1 MYEKLQIL
9 FNLYDAFL
17 PGIFKKGLFT
27 ILAKDNIDK
36 NATSTLAKSH
46 YHGTSISIL
55 QFPTSSNNGA
65 DLPSTES
72 PEILSSSNKLAPLPK
87 QYSYVKPIPYKPG
100 QGDLFA
106 PVCTVNFDNEND
118 MANLER
124 SIDEEIVWLDN
135 SFPLSINPLPST
147 KSWAQ
152 HHAAYKRNDDCM
164 PGINA
169 GMPLIREPVHILNV
183 QYHCMQIN
191 SRCIR
196 STSVYINKGDTMVI
210 SHRIPKLFF
219 NDGCLTYRENVF
231 SMPWTIHPW

>member
-1 MYEKLQIL
+1 MH
-9 FNLYDAFL
+9 DAFL
-17 PGIFKKGLFT
+17 SGVLKKGLFT

-36 NATSTLAKSH
+36 NATPTLAKSH

-118 MANLER
+118 MANLKR
-124 SIDEEIVWLDN
+124 SIGEEIVWLDN
-135 SFPLSINPLPST
+135 FF
-147 KSWAQ
+147 
-152 HHAAYKRNDDCM
+152 
-164 PGINA
+164 
-169 GMPLIREPVHILNV
+169 
-183 QYHCMQIN
+183 
-191 SRCIR
+191 
-196 STSVYINKGDTMVI
+196 SVINKSKNKVMGPAPCSI
-210 SHRIPKLFF
+210 
-219 NDGCLTYRENVF
+219 
-231 SMPWTIHPW
+231 